1 MYRSGKQVRFMKNQ
15 KGFTLVELMV
25 VMVILGILAAL
36 GLGSFRSSQ
45 MKGRDNQRKG
55 ELRSVAA
62 AFELYYNDYGTY
74 PNDNGSGKITACGS
88 GGTTVCDWGNEFKDK
103 NDTLYM
109 VELPIDPLVGYTYYY
124 DVLGTNNTSFQL
136 YARLENTEDP
146 GVSKSGGNPQVYG
159 GLSCGLKVCNYGIA
173 STNTTPGAGRTLVN
187 E

>member
-1 MYRSGKQVRFMKNQ
+1 MKSTNR

-25 VMVILGILAAL
+25 VMVILGILAVL

-62 AFELYYNDYGTY
+62 ALELYYNDYGMY

-88 GGTTVCDWGNEFKDK
+88 AGATVCEWGSELKDK

-109 VELPIDPLVGYTYYY
+109 AELPTDPLVGYTYYY

-136 YARLENTEDP
+136 YARLENAQDP
-146 GVSKSGGNPQVYG
+146 DIMTLS
-159 GLSCGLKVCNYGIA
+159 GLSCGLNPCNYGIS
-173 STNTTPGAGRTLVN
+173 STNTTPQAGR
-187 E
+187 